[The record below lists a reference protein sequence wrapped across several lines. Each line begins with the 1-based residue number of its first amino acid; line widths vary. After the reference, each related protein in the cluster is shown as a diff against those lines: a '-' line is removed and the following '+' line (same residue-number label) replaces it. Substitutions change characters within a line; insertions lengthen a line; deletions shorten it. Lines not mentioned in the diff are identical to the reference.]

1 MEDTAQTPVAPGGID
16 GAKTVATASPETA
29 AHDAPAA
36 AVSIGAAPHDAAAAA
51 EPPVSTAA
59 LVATEAEAFLA
70 RFAGMT
76 SNVRAHVPHAMN
88 GDVRA
93 CGAAISGLLDVIEA
107 LLGTAK
113 PAV

>member
-16 GAKTVATASPETA
+16 GAKTAATASPETA
-29 AHDAPAA
+29 AHDAP
-36 AVSIGAAPHDAAAAA
+36 AAA

-70 RFAGMT
+70 RFTGMM